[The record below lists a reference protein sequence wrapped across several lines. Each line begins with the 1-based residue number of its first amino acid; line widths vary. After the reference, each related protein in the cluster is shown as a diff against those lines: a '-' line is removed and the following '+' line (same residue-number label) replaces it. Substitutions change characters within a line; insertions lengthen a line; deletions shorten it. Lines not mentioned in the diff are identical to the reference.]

1 MKKTLKLVEKEIDIL
16 EATVDNYHR
25 AVRANVPA
33 PCSYSKLQEKSLA
46 VACDLNEVD
55 GGAHLT
61 MRDAAFRRLMAV
73 ALHID
78 DLKQK

>member
-16 EATVDNYHR
+16 EATVDKCHR
-25 AVRANVPA
+25 AVRANVPV

-55 GGAHLT
+55 GGSHLT
-61 MRDAAFRRLMAV
+61 MRDAAFRRLMVV